1 MAANKSQALIVFT
14 YIERQ
19 HKRTKSA
26 CGYLGKVDFTIL
38 LRAKR
43 VVSLCSSLCSPV
55 YINLPNIIKLLS
67 VIHRTKKTFLQERKL
82 HKWRE
87 VSITVHDVKLVILI
101 FLTSTHFF
109 LKLFVNSLIYS
120 SRKGW

>member
-43 VVSLCSSLCSPV
+43 VVSLCSSLCFTCV
-55 YINLPNIIKLLS
+55 YQPSEHYKIVVCNTQNEEDI
-67 VIHRTKKTFLQERKL
+67 
-82 HKWRE
+82 
-87 VSITVHDVKLVILI
+87 
-101 FLTSTHFF
+101 
-109 LKLFVNSLIYS
+109 S
-120 SRKGW
+120 SRKEAA